1 MKISDIEYQGDGSK
15 ATFYYTADGRVDF
28 RELIK
33 LYAREFKIRIEM
45 KQVGLRQEASRLGG
59 IGSCGRE
66 LCCSTWLTDLRSV
79 STSAARY
86 QQLSIN
92 PIKLAGQCGKLKCCL
107 NYELDSYLEALKE
120 FPKTNIKLKTEKGVA
135 IFQKV
140 DIFKGLMW
148 YAYDGEW
155 AQWHELK
162 KEQVNRII
170 ELNKNGKTPNNL
182 EEFSADFRNNL
193 GFENSI
199 SQDSIN
205 RFDKLSLKKTKYKKA
220 KKLNR

>member
-1 MKISDIEYQGDGSK
+1 
-15 ATFYYTADGRVDF
+15 
-28 RELIK
+28 
-33 LYAREFKIRIEM
+33 
-45 KQVGLRQEASRLGG
+45 
-59 IGSCGRE
+59 
-66 LCCSTWLTDLRSV
+66 
-79 STSAARY
+79 
-86 QQLSIN
+86 
-92 PIKLAGQCGKLKCCL
+92 
-107 NYELDSYLEALKE
+107 
-120 FPKTNIKLKTEKGVA
+120 
-135 IFQKV
+135 
-140 DIFKGLMW
+140 MW

-155 AQWHELK
+155 AQWYELK

-170 ELNKNGKTPNNL
+170 ELNNNGKTPNNL

>member
-1 MKISDIEYQGDGSK
+1 
-15 ATFYYTADGRVDF
+15 
-28 RELIK
+28 
-33 LYAREFKIRIEM
+33 
-45 KQVGLRQEASRLGG
+45 
-59 IGSCGRE
+59 
-66 LCCSTWLTDLRSV
+66 
-79 STSAARY
+79 
-86 QQLSIN
+86 
-92 PIKLAGQCGKLKCCL
+92 
-107 NYELDSYLEALKE
+107 LKE
-120 FPKTNIKLKTEKGVA
+120 FPKTNIKLKTEKGLA

-140 DIFKGLMW
+140 DIFKGVMW

-155 AQWHELK
+155 AQWYELK

>member
-1 MKISDIEYQGDGSK
+1 
-15 ATFYYTADGRVDF
+15 
-28 RELIK
+28 
-33 LYAREFKIRIEM
+33 M

-59 IGSCGRE
+59 IGSCGRRCVV
-66 LCCSTWLTDLRSV
+66 LRLADLRSV
-79 STSAARY
+79 STSATRY

-92 PIKLAGQCGKLKCCL
+92 PIKLVGQCGKLKCCL

-120 FPKTNIKLKTEKGVA
+120 FPKTNIKLKTEKGLA
-135 IFQKV
+135 IFQKI
-140 DIFKGLMW
+140 DIFKGVMW

-182 EEFSADFRNNL
+182 EEFSADFRDNL
-193 GFENSI
+193 ALENSI

-205 RFDKLSLKKTKYKKA
+205 RFDKLSPKKMKYKKA
-220 KKLNR
+220 KKLNK